1 MRVLRTASRSGRCPV
16 RVIPTG
22 ADVALPSVL
31 TVEVTFTKAAH
42 RKDFPIWVAQAGK
55 RRIQGAGLGSD
66 ARHLPHDIVT
76 FVIEKQLGITNGFF
90 GTVAAGG
97 TFRSMAKRN
106 NKPGRAVIA
115 RNVPALTAAEHTV
128 NQTWSEWLAK
138 RDTPCN
144 VALDRAYAEWMSLP
158 PDGKLTLD
166 WLPTPAHPA
175 TPKKKR
181 RR

>member
-1 MRVLRTASRSGRCPV
+1 M
-16 RVIPTG
+16 
-22 ADVALPSVL
+22 PSVV

-55 RRIQGAGLGSD
+55 RRINGAGLGSD
-66 ARHLPHDIVT
+66 PRHLPHDIVT
-76 FVIEKQLGITNGFF
+76 FVIEKQLGFKDGFF

-97 TFRSMAKRN
+97 TFRSMAKRK

-115 RNVPALTAAEHTV
+115 RHVPALTAAEHMV
-128 NQTWSEWLAK
+128 NQTWSDWLAK

-144 VALDRAYAEWMSLP
+144 DALDRAYAEWRSLP
-158 PDGKLTLD
+158 PGGHVTLQ

-175 TPKKKR
+175 GPKKKR